1 MKGFAAIIL
10 IIVAALQLFMVG
22 CEKKDRS
29 EIGSF
34 AQLDEYIADSITEG
48 RLSGAR
54 SLVDKEL
61 AKAGNDSDR
70 YYMVLAQKCVV
81 EYYSGEAAKILT
93 ISDSVLR
100 YAPKA
105 EKRVRDFMEGK
116 TYSTL
121 AGYYRRYQFNP
132 DSNIYYYKKGLDC
145 LRRVGELV
153 ILTNAYGNLAGAYRD
168 NGDLVES
175 AKYYQQ
181 GIHVADSCGL
191 DAYAHLPLYTGLA
204 STYTSLRD
212 FQQSEIWYEKAAKEW
227 DEMDVNDRFF
237 YLNNRG
243 NDYYLQKRYA
253 ESLGMFVRLDSLLR
267 KNPELEWERNFC
279 KANMTDI
286 YLQTGKPEEAA
297 SLLDSTLYYF
307 TVVQPNP
314 YVMLHLDTQ
323 KLRLYL
329 LEGKTEE
336 ARRLV
341 AEWERPG
348 SHDRAEQA
356 GERLEVLKDYYAST
370 GRWKEAYGALES
382 FMEHDD
388 SVRNATLKLSI
399 EETKNRYERDS
410 NLQALRKELELQ
422 KELSTRNYFL
432 IGIGGLLI
440 CVLVILVIMIRKMA
454 AHREERMLHRI
465 VDLRIKSTRSRIT
478 PHFIYNALN
487 HQINASGEKRP
498 ENMEA
503 LVRLLRHQQFMVDE
517 LGVKLSDDIE
527 FVNDYVDVM
536 RGGMNRQLDYKLEIG
551 PGIDPDS
558 ITVPSMCVQ
567 IFVEN
572 AFKHGFAHL
581 PEQSIC
587 LLRISVEKE
596 GDFIMVNVF
605 NNASPDYVCD
615 GKSSCQGFKIIYG
628 TLEILNSHKIEQIT
642 TGIEPWTDN
651 PEGSGYRAWLRVPVN
666 FNFDHGKN

>member
-1 MKGFAAIIL
+1 M
-10 IIVAALQLFMVG
+10 
-22 CEKKDRS
+22 
-29 EIGSF
+29 
-34 AQLDEYIADSITEG
+34 
-48 RLSGAR
+48 
-54 SLVDKEL
+54 
-61 AKAGNDSDR
+61 
-70 YYMVLAQKCVV
+70 
-81 EYYSGEAAKILT
+81 
-93 ISDSVLR
+93 
-100 YAPKA
+100 
-105 EKRVRDFMEGK
+105 
-116 TYSTL
+116 
-121 AGYYRRYQFNP
+121 
-132 DSNIYYYKKGLDC
+132 
-145 LRRVGELV
+145 
-153 ILTNAYGNLAGAYRD
+153 
-168 NGDLVES
+168 
-175 AKYYQQ
+175 
-181 GIHVADSCGL
+181 
-191 DAYAHLPLYTGLA
+191 
-204 STYTSLRD
+204 
-212 FQQSEIWYEKAAKEW
+212 
-227 DEMDVNDRFF
+227 
-237 YLNNRG
+237 
-243 NDYYLQKRYA
+243 
-253 ESLGMFVRLDSLLR
+253 
-267 KNPELEWERNFC
+267 
-279 KANMTDI
+279 
-286 YLQTGKPEEAA
+286 
-297 SLLDSTLYYF
+297 
-307 TVVQPNP
+307 
-314 YVMLHLDTQ
+314 
-323 KLRLYL
+323 
-329 LEGKTEE
+329 
-336 ARRLV
+336 
-341 AEWERPG
+341 
-348 SHDRAEQA
+348 
-356 GERLEVLKDYYAST
+356 
-370 GRWKEAYGALES
+370 ES

-422 KELSTRNYFL
+422 KELNTRNYFL

-536 RGGMNRQLDYKLEIG
+536 RGGMNRQLDYKLEIS

-605 NNASPDYVCD
+605 NNASPDYACD